1 VLPTYP
7 CLAIGTSTLPSLIH
21 NPQQL
26 DFDFSYNMSIY
37 RIMTLCEKNCKAI
50 INKIIAKKFFQVQK
64 VDDQLY
70 PLET

>member
-7 CLAIGTSTLPSLIH
+7 CLVIGTSTLPSLIH

-37 RIMTLCEKNCKAI
+37 RIMTLLEKNCKAI
-50 INKIIAKKFFQVQK
+50 NEILAKKFFQVRG
-64 VDDQLY
+64 
-70 PLET
+70 

>member
-1 VLPTYP
+1 
-7 CLAIGTSTLPSLIH
+7 
-21 NPQQL
+21 
-26 DFDFSYNMSIY
+26 
-37 RIMTLCEKNCKAI
+37 MTLCEKNCKAI